1 MNFETGPFHHPSI
14 KHEPRIPGGSSSLIC
29 TDLGRLSEISMIQNF
44 RAKNF
49 VPENF
54 EILSQPIKD
63 RQGLIPTSE
72 LTRPN
77 SQSKQKEVEFQNK
90 FLELTKVNG
99 SNPAENT
106 LFNSRQFLPKAQNIE
121 PIKSFSGHLFQ
132 TVDQIFQFRQMVSH
146 ILKVS

>member
-29 TDLGRLSEISMIQNF
+29 SDLGPLSEISMKFSLNL
-44 RAKNF
+44 KNF

-99 SNPAENT
+99 SNPT
-106 LFNSRQFLPKAQNIE
+106 
-121 PIKSFSGHLFQ
+121 KSTFS
-132 TVDQIFQFRQMVSH
+132 TVGIFC
-146 ILKVS
+146 

>member
-1 MNFETGPFHHPSI
+1 MNFDTGPFHHPSI

-29 TDLGRLSEISMIQNF
+29 TDLGRLSEISIIESQNS
-44 RAKNF
+44 
-49 VPENF
+49 VPK
-54 EILSQPIKD
+54 ISKIAQPIKD

-99 SNPAENT
+99 SNSTENIFFVRLDNLFAEEHFNR
-106 LFNSRQFLPKAQNIE
+106 NSRHKI
-121 PIKSFSGHLFQ
+121 
-132 TVDQIFQFRQMVSH
+132 
-146 ILKVS
+146 